1 MFGALSAK
9 RLLIGGSMSKLSF
22 ALSILVLPCAFHSAQ
37 AQAAESKAG
46 TATVSGRLILK
57 GEPARGVMVILQTQN
72 QGPFNAPRART
83 DESGRFH
90 FTGLPAG
97 RYSVSALS
105 PGYASP
111 EDNNYP
117 GMRGK
122 TLTLADG
129 ERVENVDLEIKRG
142 GVIAGRVADSQ
153 GRPVIEE
160 RVNLSKL
167 DANNQ
172 PGGMFYYSPNFD
184 MYQTDDRG
192 LYRIYGLP
200 EGRYIVSV
208 GYAEGPGSAITSRR
222 EFYPRAYYPNGTSAS
237 EAKVIE
243 VSEGSE
249 ATNID
254 ITVTDPKQTQ
264 DVYGR
269 AVDAGSGQPVAG
281 VEVGVGGVTRDGR
294 YSGGYSGS
302 GARSGPNGEFRLF
315 GVMPGKY
322 AILAR
327 PDEQIG
333 GGFISDP
340 VIVEISEDAMIGV
353 EVRVRQGASI
363 SGVVV
368 IEGTN
373 DPKIQAKLS
382 QVSLS
387 AFVRSTGQ
395 GPTAPSRGFARVNA
409 DGSFRISGLQSG
421 KVAISTF
428 GSPDMR
434 GLAIARIEHNGA
446 PASEGIEVDAGEQ
459 VTGVRVVL
467 VYGTLAIRGEF
478 RIVGGALPAGY
489 RFFASA
495 RRVDQPA
502 QNPPGAE
509 VDARGQFV
517 IENLPP
523 GEYEIRVVPLFSP
536 DGQQLNPEIRR
547 LISSVKERVVLSGG
561 NSPPIVLTLDLNRK
575 EGDR

>member
-1 MFGALSAK
+1 M
-9 RLLIGGSMSKLSF
+9 
-22 ALSILVLPCAFHSAQ
+22 
-37 AQAAESKAG
+37 
-46 TATVSGRLILK
+46 ATVSGRVILK
-57 GEPARGVMVILQTQN
+57 GEPARGVIVILQSQN
-72 QGPFNAPRART
+72 QSQFNAPRART

-90 FTGLPAG
+90 FTSLPAG
-97 RYSVSALS
+97 RYSVSAVA

-111 EDNNYP
+111 EDNNLP
-117 GMRGK
+117 GRRGK

-160 RVNLSKL
+160 RLNLGKL
-167 DANNQ
+167 DANNR
-172 PGGMFYYSPNFD
+172 PRGIFYDSPNFD

-208 GYAEGPGSAITSRR
+208 GYAESPGSAIITSRR
-222 EFYPRAYYPNGTSAS
+222 EFYPRVFYPNATSES

-243 VSEGSE
+243 VREGSE

-254 ITVTDPKQTQ
+254 ITVHDPKQTQ

-269 AVDAGSGQPVAG
+269 VVDAGSGQPVAG
-281 VEVGVGGVTRDGR
+281 VEVALGGVTRDGR
-294 YSGGYSGS
+294 YNGGYSGS
-302 GARSGPNGEFRLF
+302 GVRSGPNGEFRMF
-315 GVMPGKY
+315 GVPPGKY

-327 PDEQIG
+327 PDETNSS
-333 GGFISDP
+333 GFISDP
-340 VIVEISEDAMIGV
+340 VIVDIGEEALTGV

-387 AFVRSTGQ
+387 AYVTSTGQ
-395 GPTAPSRGFARVNA
+395 GPPAPQSRGLARVNA

-421 KVAISTF
+421 KVAISMF
-428 GSPDMR
+428 GPSAAR
-434 GLAIARIEHNGA
+434 GLAIARIERNGA
-446 PASEGIEVDAGEQ
+446 PASEGIDVDAGEQ
-459 VTGVRVVL
+459 VTGVRVIL

-478 RIVGGALPAGY
+478 RIVGGALPAASK
-489 RFFASA
+489 FFAYA

-502 QNPPGAE
+502 QNQPSAE
-509 VDARGQFV
+509 IDARGLFV
-517 IENLPP
+517 IDNLPP
-523 GEYEIRVVPLFSP
+523 GEYEIRVSTAFLP
-536 DGQQLNPEIRR
+536 DGQPFSQEIRR
-547 LISSVKERVVLSGG
+547 LALSVKERVILSGG
-561 NSPPIVLTLDLNRK
+561 NSPPIVLTLDLTRK

>member
-1 MFGALSAK
+1 MQ
-9 RLLIGGSMSKLSF
+9 KLSF

-37 AQAAESKAG
+37 GQTAESKAG
-46 TATVSGRLILK
+46 TATVSGRVTLK
-57 GEPARGVMVILQTQN
+57 SEPARGVMVILQTQN
-72 QGPFNAPRART
+72 QNTSDAPRART
-83 DESGRFH
+83 DEGGRFH

-97 RYSVSALS
+97 RYSVSAVA

-111 EDNNYP
+111 EDSNLP

-122 TLTLADG
+122 TLNLTDG
-129 ERVENVDLEIKRG
+129 EKVENVDLEIKRG

-160 RVNLSKL
+160 RLNLSKL

-172 PGGMFYYSPNFD
+172 PRGIFFNSPNFD

-192 LYRIYGLP
+192 LYRIFGLP
-200 EGRYIVSV
+200 EGRYLLSV
-208 GYAEGPGSAITSRR
+208 GNAGNFGSASITSRG
-222 EFYPRAYYPNGTSAS
+222 EFYPRVFYPNATSES
-237 EAKVIE
+237 EAKVIV

-254 ITVTDPKQTQ
+254 ITVTDAKQTQ

-269 AVDAGSGQPVAG
+269 VVDAGSGQPVAG
-281 VEVGVGGVTRDGR
+281 VEVAVGGVMRDGR
-294 YSGGYSGS
+294 YAGGYVGS

-315 GVMPGKY
+315 GVLPGKY

-327 PDEQIG
+327 PDELSG

-340 VIVEISEDAMIGV
+340 VIVDIGEDTVTGV

-373 DPKIQAKLS
+373 DQKIQAKLS
-382 QVSLS
+382 QVGLS
-387 AFVRSTGQ
+387 AFIRSTGQ
-395 GPTAPSRGFARVNA
+395 GPPAPQSRGFARVNA
-409 DGSFRISGLQSG
+409 DGSFRIGGLQSG
-421 KVAISTF
+421 KVGISMI
-428 GSPDMR
+428 GSSDMR
-434 GLAIARIEHNGA
+434 GLAIARIERNGA
-446 PASEGIEVDAGEQ
+446 PAPEGIEVDAGEQ

-478 RIVGGALPAGY
+478 KIVGGAAPAGY
-489 RFFASA
+489 KFYATA

-502 QNPPGAE
+502 QNLSGAE
-509 VDARGQFV
+509 IDARGQFV
-517 IENLPP
+517 IDNLPP
-523 GEYEIRVVPLFSP
+523 GEYEIGVSPFFNP
-536 DGQQLNPEIRR
+536 DGQQLYPEIRR

-561 NSPPIVLTLDLNRK
+561 NQQSVTLVVDLSRK
-575 EGDR
+575 EGDK

>member
-1 MFGALSAK
+1 
-9 RLLIGGSMSKLSF
+9 MSKLSL
-22 ALSILVLPCAFHSAQ
+22 ALSILVLPCAFHSAH

-46 TATVSGRLILK
+46 TATVSGRVTLK

-72 QGPFNAPRART
+72 QGPSNAPRGRT
-83 DESGRFH
+83 DESGRFN
-90 FTGLPAG
+90 FTGIPAG
-97 RYSVSALS
+97 RYSVSALT
-105 PGYASP
+105 PGYVSP
-111 EDNNYP
+111 EDGNFP

-122 TLTLADG
+122 TLNLTDG
-129 ERVENVDLEIKRG
+129 EKVENVDLDIKRG

-167 DANNQ
+167 DATNRPRGAFN
-172 PGGMFYYSPNFD
+172 YSQNFD

-208 GYAEGPGSAITSRR
+208 GQAEGTGSATNTMRR
-222 EFYPRAYYPNGTSAS
+222 EFYPRVFYSNATIES

-254 ITVTDPKQTQ
+254 ITVSDPKQTC

-269 AVDAGSGQPVAG
+269 VVDAGSGQPVAG
-281 VEVGVGGVTRDGR
+281 VEVVVGAVSIEGSYV
-294 YSGGYSGS
+294 GGYSGS
-302 GARSGPNGEFRLF
+302 GARSGSNGEFRLS
-315 GVMPGKY
+315 GVLPGRH

-327 PDEQIG
+327 PGEPNG

-340 VIVEISEDAMIGV
+340 VIVDIGEDTAIGV

-382 QVSLS
+382 QVSLT
-387 AFVRSTGQ
+387 AFIRSTGQ
-395 GPTAPSRGFARVNA
+395 GPPAPPSRGFARVNP
-409 DGSFRISGLQSG
+409 DGSFRLSGLQSG
-421 KVAISTF
+421 KVAISMG
-428 GSPDMR
+428 GSPDTR
-434 GLAIARIEHNGA
+434 GLAIARIERNGA
-446 PASEGIEVDAGEQ
+446 PASDGIEVDAGEQ
-459 VTGVRVVL
+459 VTGVRLVL

-478 RIVGGALPAGY
+478 RVIGGTLPAGY
-489 RFFASA
+489 RFFAEA
-495 RRVDQPA
+495 RRTDQPLP
-502 QNPPGAE
+502 NPPGAE
-509 VDARGQFV
+509 IDARGQFV

-523 GEYEIRVVPLFSP
+523 GEYEMRVFPFVLPDRPLS
-536 DGQQLNPEIRR
+536 PEIRR

-561 NSPPIVLTLDLNRK
+561 SKQSVTLVVDLSRK

>member
-1 MFGALSAK
+1 
-9 RLLIGGSMSKLSF
+9 MSKLSF

-37 AQAAESKAG
+37 AQAVESKAG
-46 TATVSGRLILK
+46 TATVSGRVILK

-72 QGPFNAPRART
+72 QNASNAPRART

-90 FTGLPAG
+90 FTGVPAG
-97 RYSVSALS
+97 RYSVSALA
-105 PGYASP
+105 PGYVSP
-111 EDNNYP
+111 EDGNFP

-122 TLTLADG
+122 TLNLTDG
-129 ERVENVDLEIKRG
+129 EKVENVDLEIKRG
-142 GVIAGRVADSQ
+142 GVIAGKVTDSQ

-167 DANNQ
+167 DATYRPRGVFNYGQ
-172 PGGMFYYSPNFD
+172 NFD

-200 EGRYIVSV
+200 EGRYLISV
-208 GYAEGPGSAITSRR
+208 GQAEGTGSAANTMRR
-222 EFYPRAYYPNGTSAS
+222 EFYSRVFYSNATIES

-254 ITVTDPKQTQ
+254 ITVSGPKRTC

-269 AVDAGSGQPVAG
+269 VVDAGSGQPVAG
-281 VEVGVGGVTRDGR
+281 VEVVVGAVSEDGR
-294 YSGGYSGS
+294 YLGGYSGS
-302 GARSGPNGEFRLF
+302 GARSGPNGEFRLY
-315 GVMPGKY
+315 GVLPGRR

-327 PDEQIG
+327 PGEPSG

-340 VIVEISEDAMIGV
+340 VIVDIGEDTETGV

-395 GPTAPSRGFARVNA
+395 GSGLSAPSWGFSRVSA
-409 DGSFRISGLQSG
+409 DGGFRLSGLQSG
-421 KVAISTF
+421 KVNISMG
-428 GSPDMR
+428 GSSDTR
-434 GLAIARIEHNGA
+434 GLAIARIERNGA
-446 PASEGIEVDAGEQ
+446 PASDGIEVDAGEQ

-478 RIVGGALPAGY
+478 RVIGGTFPAGY
-489 RFFASA
+489 KFFAEA
-495 RRVDQPA
+495 RRTDQSVP
-502 QNPPGAE
+502 NPPGAE
-509 VDARGQFV
+509 IDARGQFV

-523 GEYEIRVVPLFSP
+523 GEYEIRVAPFNLPDRPLS
-536 DGQQLNPEIRR
+536 PEIRR

-561 NSPPIVLTLDLNRK
+561 NQQSITLVVDLSRK

>member
-1 MFGALSAK
+1 MQ
-9 RLLIGGSMSKLSF
+9 KLSF
-22 ALSILVLPCAFHSAQ
+22 ALCILVLPCAFHSAQ
-37 AQAAESKAG
+37 AQVAESKAG
-46 TATVSGRLILK
+46 TATVSGRVILK
-57 GEPARGVMVILQTQN
+57 GEPARGVMVIMQTQN
-72 QGPFNAPRART
+72 QNASNAPRART
-83 DESGRFH
+83 DDSGRFH

-97 RYSVSALS
+97 RYSVSALA
-105 PGYASP
+105 PGYAST
-111 EDNNYP
+111 EDSNFP

-122 TLTLADG
+122 TLNLTDG
-129 ERVENVDLEIKRG
+129 EKVENLELEIKRG
-142 GVIAGRVADSQ
+142 GVIAGRVTDSQ

-160 RVNLSKL
+160 RLNLSKL

-172 PGGMFYYSPNFD
+172 PRGIFYYSQNFD

-192 LYRIYGLP
+192 LYRIFGLP
-200 EGRYIVSV
+200 EGRYLVSV
-208 GYAEGPGSAITSRR
+208 GYAESPGSAFITSRR
-222 EFYPRAYYPNGTSAS
+222 EFYPRVFYPDATSES
-237 EAKVIE
+237 EAKVIQ

-254 ITVTDPKQTQ
+254 ITVHDPKQTQ

-269 AVDAGSGQPVAG
+269 VVDAGSGLPVAG
-281 VEVGVGGVTRDGR
+281 VEVVLGGVMGDGR
-294 YSGGYSGS
+294 YTGGYSGS
-302 GARSGPNGEFRLF
+302 GARSGPNGEFRMF
-315 GVMPGKY
+315 GVLPGKY

-327 PDEQIG
+327 PDEPSG

-340 VIVEISEDAMIGV
+340 VIVDIGEDTAIGV

-382 QVSLS
+382 QISLF
-387 AFVRSTGQ
+387 AFVRLTGQ
-395 GPTAPSRGFARVNA
+395 GPSAPSRGFAKVNA
-409 DGSFRISGLQSG
+409 DGSFRIGGLQSG
-421 KVAISTF
+421 KVTISMG
-428 GSPDMR
+428 GSPDTR
-434 GLAIARIEHNGA
+434 GLAIARIEHNGG

-467 VYGTLAIRGEF
+467 LYGTLAIRGGF
-478 RIVGGALPAGY
+478 RIIGGAAPAGY
-489 RFFASA
+489 KFYATA

-502 QNPPGAE
+502 QNQQGAE
-509 VDARGQFV
+509 IDARGQFV

-523 GEYEIRVVPLFSP
+523 GEYEIGVSPFFNP

-561 NSPPIVLTLDLNRK
+561 NPPPIVLTLDLNRK

>member
-1 MFGALSAK
+1 
-9 RLLIGGSMSKLSF
+9 
-22 ALSILVLPCAFHSAQ
+22 
-37 AQAAESKAG
+37 
-46 TATVSGRLILK
+46 
-57 GEPARGVMVILQTQN
+57 
-72 QGPFNAPRART
+72 
-83 DESGRFH
+83 
-90 FTGLPAG
+90 
-97 RYSVSALS
+97 
-105 PGYASP
+105 
-111 EDNNYP
+111 
-117 GMRGK
+117 MRGK

-160 RVNLSKL
+160 RVNLRKL

-172 PGGMFYYSPNFD
+172 PRGIFYYSPNYD
-184 MYQTDDRG
+184 MNQTDDRG

-208 GYAEGPGSAITSRR
+208 GYAEAPGSASITSRR
-222 EFYPRAYYPNGTSAS
+222 EFYPTVFYPNATTES

-254 ITVTDPKQTQ
+254 ITVHDPKQTQ

-269 AVDAGSGQPVAG
+269 VVDAGSGQPVAG
-281 VEVGVGGVTRDGR
+281 VEVVVGGVTIDGR
-294 YSGGYSGS
+294 YAGGYSGS
-302 GARSGPNGEFRLF
+302 GARSGPNGEFRIF
-315 GVMPGKY
+315 SVPPGKY

-327 PDEQIG
+327 PDEPNG

-340 VIVEISEDAMIGV
+340 VIVDIGEDTMIGV

-368 IEGTN
+368 IEGAN

>member
-1 MFGALSAK
+1 
-9 RLLIGGSMSKLSF
+9 MSKSRTTEQGGPMQKLSL

-46 TATVSGRLILK
+46 TATVSGRVILK
-57 GEPARGVMVILQTQN
+57 GEPARGVMVILQTQY
-72 QGPFNAPRART
+72 QGPLNAPRAKT

-172 PGGMFYYSPNFD
+172 PRGIFFYSPNFD

-192 LYRIYGLP
+192 LYRIFGLS
-200 EGRYIVSV
+200 EGRYLVSV
-208 GYAEGPGSAITSRR
+208 GYGENFGSASITSRR
-222 EFYPRAYYPNGTSAS
+222 EFYPRVFYPNAITES
-237 EAKVIE
+237 EAKVIQ

-254 ITVTDPKQTQ
+254 ITVIDPKQTQ

-269 AVDAGSGQPVAG
+269 VVDAGSGQPVAG
-281 VEVGVGGVTRDGR
+281 VEVVLGGVTRDGR
-294 YSGGYSGS
+294 YAGGYGGS
-302 GARSGPNGEFRLF
+302 GARSGPNGEFRMF

-387 AFVRSTGQ
+387 AF
-395 GPTAPSRGFARVNA
+395 
-409 DGSFRISGLQSG
+409 
-421 KVAISTF
+421 
-428 GSPDMR
+428 
-434 GLAIARIEHNGA
+434 
-446 PASEGIEVDAGEQ
+446 
-459 VTGVRVVL
+459 
-467 VYGTLAIRGEF
+467 
-478 RIVGGALPAGY
+478 
-489 RFFASA
+489 
-495 RRVDQPA
+495 
-502 QNPPGAE
+502 
-509 VDARGQFV
+509 
-517 IENLPP
+517 
-523 GEYEIRVVPLFSP
+523 
-536 DGQQLNPEIRR
+536 
-547 LISSVKERVVLSGG
+547 
-561 NSPPIVLTLDLNRK
+561 
-575 EGDR
+575 

>member
-1 MFGALSAK
+1 
-9 RLLIGGSMSKLSF
+9 
-22 ALSILVLPCAFHSAQ
+22 
-37 AQAAESKAG
+37 
-46 TATVSGRLILK
+46 
-57 GEPARGVMVILQTQN
+57 
-72 QGPFNAPRART
+72 
-83 DESGRFH
+83 
-90 FTGLPAG
+90 
-97 RYSVSALS
+97 
-105 PGYASP
+105 
-111 EDNNYP
+111 
-117 GMRGK
+117 
-122 TLTLADG
+122 
-129 ERVENVDLEIKRG
+129 
-142 GVIAGRVADSQ
+142 
-153 GRPVIEE
+153 VIEE

-172 PGGMFYYSPNFD
+172 PRGMFYYSPNFD

-208 GYAEGPGSAITSRR
+208 GYAESPGSASITSRR
-222 EFYPRAYYPNGTSAS
+222 EFYPRVFYPNATIES

-254 ITVTDPKQTQ
+254 ITVTDLKQTQ

-269 AVDAGSGQPVAG
+269 VVDAGGGQPVAG
-281 VEVGVGGVTRDGR
+281 VEVVLGGVTREGR
-294 YSGGYSGS
+294 YLGAYSGI
-302 GARSGPNGEFRLF
+302 GARSGPNGEFRMF
-315 GVMPGKY
+315 GVLPGKY

-327 PDEQIG
+327 PNEPSG

-340 VIVEISEDAMIGV
+340 VIVDIGEDTVTGV

-373 DPKIQAKLS
+373 DSKIQAKLS

-387 AFVRSTGQ
+387 AFVRSTSQ
-395 GPTAPSRGFARVNA
+395 GPPAPPSRGFTKVNA
-409 DGSFRISGLQSG
+409 DGSFRISGLHSG
-421 KVAISTF
+421 KVAISMVGYQET
-428 GSPDMR
+428 R

-446 PASEGIEVDAGEQ
+446 PANEGIEVDAGEQ
-459 VTGVRVVL
+459 VTGVRVVM

-489 RFFASA
+489 KFFASA

-502 QNPPGAE
+502 QNQPGAE
-509 VDARGQFV
+509 IDARGQFV

-523 GEYEIRVVPLFSP
+523 GEYEIRVVPAFFP
-536 DGQQLNPEIRR
+536 DGQPLSQEIRR

-561 NSPPIVLTLDLNRK
+561 NSPPIVITLDLNRK

>member
-1 MFGALSAK
+1 
-9 RLLIGGSMSKLSF
+9 
-22 ALSILVLPCAFHSAQ
+22 
-37 AQAAESKAG
+37 
-46 TATVSGRLILK
+46 
-57 GEPARGVMVILQTQN
+57 
-72 QGPFNAPRART
+72 
-83 DESGRFH
+83 
-90 FTGLPAG
+90 
-97 RYSVSALS
+97 
-105 PGYASP
+105 
-111 EDNNYP
+111 
-117 GMRGK
+117 MRGK

-129 ERVENVDLEIKRG
+129 EKVENVDLEIKRG
-142 GVIAGRVADSQ
+142 GVIAGRVSDSQ

-160 RVNLSKL
+160 RLNLSKL

-172 PGGMFYYSPNFD
+172 PRGSIFYSSTNFD

-192 LYRIYGLP
+192 LYRIYGLR

-208 GYAEGPGSAITSRR
+208 GYQESSGSAIVTSRR
-222 EFYPRAYYPNGTSAS
+222 EFYPRVFYPNATNES

-243 VSEGSE
+243 VSESSE

-254 ITVTDPKQTQ
+254 ITVHDPKQTQ

-269 AVDAGSGQPVAG
+269 VVDAGSGQPVAD
-281 VEVGVGGVTRDGR
+281 VEVMLGGVRNGR
-294 YSGGYSGS
+294 YTGGYSGS
-302 GARSGPNGEFRLF
+302 GARSGPNGEFRMF
-315 GVMPGKY
+315 GVLPGKY

-327 PDEQIG
+327 PDETNSS
-333 GGFISDP
+333 GFISDP
-340 VIVEISEDAMIGV
+340 VIVDIGEDTVTGV
-353 EVRVRQGASI
+353 EVKVRQGASI

-382 QVSLS
+382 QISLS
-387 AFVRSTGQ
+387 AYVRSTGQ
-395 GPTAPSRGFARVNA
+395 GPPAPPGRGFARVNA
-409 DGSFRISGLQSG
+409 DGSFRIGGLQSG
-421 KVAISTF
+421 KVAISMG
-428 GSPDMR
+428 GSPDTR
-434 GLAIARIEHNGA
+434 GLVIARIEHNGA

-489 RFFASA
+489 MFYATA

-502 QNPPGAE
+502 QNQAGAE
-509 VDARGQFV
+509 IDARGQFV

-523 GEYEIRVVPLFSP
+523 GEYDLGVVPLFYT

>member
-1 MFGALSAK
+1 
-9 RLLIGGSMSKLSF
+9 MSKLSF

-46 TATVSGRLILK
+46 TATVSGRVILK

-72 QGPFNAPRART
+72 QSPFNAPRART

-97 RYSVSALS
+97 RYSVSAAA

-111 EDNNYP
+111 EDSNLP

-129 ERVENVDLEIKRG
+129 EKVENVDLEIKRG

-153 GRPVIEE
+153 GRPAIDE

-172 PGGMFYYSPNFD
+172 PRGIFYYSPNFD

-200 EGRYIVSV
+200 EGRYIVSA
-208 GYAEGPGSAITSRR
+208 GYAESPGSAFITSRR
-222 EFYPRAYYPNGTSAS
+222 EFYPRVFYPNATSES

-254 ITVTDPKQTQ
+254 ITVHDPKQTQ

-269 AVDAGSGQPVAG
+269 VVDAGSGQPVAG
-281 VEVGVGGVTRDGR
+281 VEVALGGVTRDGR
-294 YSGGYSGS
+294 YAGGYSGS
-302 GARSGPNGEFRLF
+302 GVRSGPNGEFRMF
-315 GVMPGKY
+315 GVLPGKY

-327 PDEQIG
+327 PDETNSS
-333 GGFISDP
+333 GFISDP
-340 VIVEISEDAMIGV
+340 VIVDIGEDALTGV

-387 AFVRSTGQ
+387 AFNRPTGQ
-395 GPTAPSRGFARVNA
+395 GPPAPQSRGFTRVNA

-421 KVAISTF
+421 KVAISMG
-428 GSPDMR
+428 GSTDTR
-434 GLAIARIEHNGA
+434 GLAIARIERNGG
-446 PASEGIEVDAGEQ
+446 PASEGIDVEAGEQ

-489 RFFASA
+489 KFYAYA

-509 VDARGQFV
+509 IDARGQFV

-523 GEYEIRVVPLFSP
+523 GEYEIRVSPFFNP
-536 DGQQLNPEIRR
+536 DGQLLSQEIRR
-547 LISSVKERVVLSGG
+547 LVSSVKERVILSGG

>member
-1 MFGALSAK
+1 
-9 RLLIGGSMSKLSF
+9 MSKLSF

-160 RVNLSKL
+160 RLRLSKL
-167 DANNQ
+167 DANNRPQ
-172 PGGMFYYSPNFD
+172 ASFFYSLNND

-192 LYRIYGLP
+192 QYRIYGLP

-208 GYAEGPGSAITSRR
+208 GYAQPGSATIISRR
-222 EFYPRAYYPNGTSAS
+222 EFYPRVFYPNATSES

-243 VSEGSE
+243 VSEASE

-264 DVYGR
+264 EVYGR
-269 AVDAGSGQPVAG
+269 VVDAGSGQPVAG
-281 VEVGVGGVTRDGR
+281 VEVVLGGVTRDGR
-294 YSGGYSGS
+294 YAGGYG
-302 GARSGPNGEFRLF
+302 GGGERSGPNGDFRLF
-315 GVMPGKY
+315 GVLPGKY

-327 PDEQIG
+327 PDEPSG

-340 VIVEISEDAMIGV
+340 VIVDIGEDTVTGV

-395 GPTAPSRGFARVNA
+395 GPPAPPSSGFTRVNA
-409 DGSFRISGLQSG
+409 DGSFRISGLHSG
-421 KVAISTF
+421 KAGISMV
-428 GSPDMR
+428 GSSDMR
-434 GLAIARIEHNGA
+434 GLAIARIERNGA

-478 RIVGGALPAGY
+478 RIVGGAAPAGY

-502 QNPPGAE
+502 QNQPGAE
-509 VDARGQFV
+509 IDARGQFV

-523 GEYEIRVVPLFSP
+523 GEYEIRVVPMFNP
-536 DGQQLNPEIRR
+536 DGQPLSPDFRR
-547 LISSVKERVVLSGG
+547 LVSSVKERVVLSGG
-561 NSPPIVLTLDLNRK
+561 NQQSVTLVVDLSRK
-575 EGDR
+575 ERDR

>member
-1 MFGALSAK
+1 
-9 RLLIGGSMSKLSF
+9 MSKLSF
-22 ALSILVLPCAFHSAQ
+22 ALSILVLPCAFHSVQ
-37 AQAAESKAG
+37 AQAVESKAG
-46 TATVSGRLILK
+46 TATVSGRVILK
-57 GEPARGVMVILQTQN
+57 GEPARGVMVILQTQY

-111 EDNNYP
+111 EDSNFP

-129 ERVENVDLEIKRG
+129 ERVENVELEIKRG
-142 GVIAGRVADSQ
+142 GVIAGRVTDSQ
-153 GRPVIEE
+153 GRPLIEE
-160 RVNLSKL
+160 RLNLSKL

-172 PGGMFYYSPNFD
+172 PRGVFYNSPNFD

-192 LYRIYGLP
+192 LYRIFGLP
-200 EGRYIVSV
+200 QGRYLVSV
-208 GYAEGPGSAITSRR
+208 GYAESLGSLTITSRR
-222 EFYPRAYYPNGTSAS
+222 EFYPRVFYPNATSES

-269 AVDAGSGQPVAG
+269 VVDAGSGQPVAG
-281 VEVGVGGVTRDGR
+281 VEVGLGGVTRDGR

-302 GARSGPNGEFRLF
+302 GARSGPNGEFRMF
-315 GVMPGKY
+315 GVLPGKY
-322 AILAR
+322 AIIAR
-327 PDEQIG
+327 PDEQSG

-340 VIVEISEDAMIGV
+340 VIVDIGEDTVTGV

-382 QVSLS
+382 LVGLS

-395 GPTAPSRGFARVNA
+395 GPSVPSRGFARVNA
-409 DGSFRISGLQSG
+409 DGSFRMSGLQSG
-421 KVAISTF
+421 KVAISMG

-434 GLAIARIEHNGA
+434 GLAIARIERNGA
-446 PASEGIEVDAGEQ
+446 PAPEGIEVDAGEQ

-502 QNPPGAE
+502 QNQPGAE
-509 VDARGQFV
+509 IDARGQFV

-523 GEYEIRVVPLFSP
+523 GEYEIRVAPFFNP
-536 DGQQLNPEIRR
+536 YGQQLSPDFRR
-547 LISSVKERVVLSGG
+547 LISSVNERVVLSGG
-561 NSPPIVLTLDLNRK
+561 NQQSVTLVLDLSRK